1 MYRGAFTHPEARK
14 LTTSRPQVIAFN
26 EPQDDR
32 FNQSQIPWIQNIY
45 EPSPVTSLLRACLA
59 FLFIIPLAT
68 CALLDVGAGDA
79 TTEGNEKPALLVL
92 IAVDQMRADYFDRFR
107 PQLIGG
113 LRTLLE
119 DSAVFINARQDHA
132 ITSTAPGHA
141 AMLSGLYPRDSGMVD
156 NTWFDHTL
164 GRRERAAIDPEKQ
177 LVGVRPT
184 NNSPG
189 VSPRQ
194 FLGTSLVGWL
204 KDLDPLSQAVSISRK
219 DRSAVLMAP
228 EAEHVYWWHAASGRF
243 ISSTYYRD
251 ELPDWVNVF
260 NDEDWLSGYL
270 GGSWEQLETEPTYTF
285 SRPDAYEGERGPR
298 GFGTVFPH
306 PFPANRPA
314 LGRIIELTPFMDKA
328 TLDLGRAAITALN
341 LGQDGV
347 TDVLALG
354 LSSTD
359 SVGHYFGPYSRELQ
373 DQILR
378 LDRMLGDFLDFV
390 DRTAG
395 LHRTL
400 VILTADHGVAPLPEY
415 SRELGDAAARLR
427 LGEIYRGISEYLGD
441 EFGGEDWFT
450 SSSHG
455 WIQVDRAKATELGVD
470 ANYIVHKAR
479 EYIETLDTVVAV
491 FSHDDLLED
500 RKPQS
505 QIEELL
511 RRSFYAERLGDLYL
525 LHAPLSFWQT
535 GLATNHQSPYDYDR
549 RVPLIL
555 RGPGIRPGVYA
566 EPVAIV
572 DIAPTLAHMLELTA
586 PNALEGVILEH
597 IIVR

>member
-1 MYRGAFTHPEARK
+1 M
-14 LTTSRPQVIAFN
+14 
-26 EPQDDR
+26 
-32 FNQSQIPWIQNIY
+32 
-45 EPSPVTSLLRACLA
+45 TSLLRTCLA

-68 CALLDVGAGDA
+68 CALLYVGAGDA
-79 TTEGNEKPALLVL
+79 TTEGNEKPTLLVL

-132 ITSTAPGHA
+132 ITSTAPGHS

-164 GRRERAAIDPEKQ
+164 GRRERAAIDPEQQ

-243 ISSTYYRD
+243 ISSTHYRD

-270 GGSWEQLETEPTYTF
+270 GGSWEQLETEPTYTL
-285 SRPDAYEGERGPR
+285 SRPDTYEGERGPR

-306 PFPANRPA
+306 PFPTSRPA

-400 VILTADHGVAPLPEY
+400 VILTSDHGVAPLPEY

-427 LGEIYRGISEYLGD
+427 LSEIYRGISEYLGD
-441 EFGGEDWFT
+441 ELGGENWFT

-455 WIQVDRAKATELGVD
+455 WIQVDRAKATKLGVD
-470 ANYIVHKAR
+470 ADYIVHKAR

-491 FSHDDLLED
+491 FSRDDLLED

-525 LHAPLSFWQT
+525 LHSPLSLWQT

-586 PNALEGVILEH
+586 PNALEGIILDH

>member
-1 MYRGAFTHPEARK
+1 
-14 LTTSRPQVIAFN
+14 
-26 EPQDDR
+26 
-32 FNQSQIPWIQNIY
+32 
-45 EPSPVTSLLRACLA
+45 VTSLLRACLA
-59 FLFIIPLAT
+59 LLFIVPLAT
-68 CALLDVGAGDA
+68 CVLLDVGTADA
-79 TTEGNEKPALLVL
+79 TADGMEKPALLLL
-92 IAVDQMRADYFDRFR
+92 IAVDQMRADYLDRFR
-107 PQLIGG
+107 PQLNGG

-156 NTWFDHTL
+156 NTWFDRTL
-164 GRRERAAIDPEKQ
+164 GRLERAAIDPEKQ
-177 LVGVRPT
+177 LVGVSAT

-219 DRSAVLMAP
+219 DRAAVLMAP

-260 NDEDWLSGYL
+260 NGNDWLSGYL
-270 GGSWEQLETEPTYTF
+270 GGSWEQLEAEPTYIL

-306 PFPANRPA
+306 PFPTSRPA
-314 LGRIIELTPFMDKA
+314 LGRTIELTPFMDKA

-378 LDRMLGDFLDFV
+378 LDRMLGDFLEFV

-415 SRELGDAAARLR
+415 SRELGDAAERLR

-441 EFGGEDWFT
+441 EFGGENWFT

-455 WIQVDRAKATELGVD
+455 WIQVDRAKAAKLGVD

-491 FSHDDLLED
+491 FSRDDLLED

-511 RRSFYAERLGDLYL
+511 QRSFYAERLGDLYL
-525 LHAPLSFWQT
+525 LHSPLSLWQT

-555 RGPGIRPGVYA
+555 SGPGIRPGVYA

-572 DIAPTLAHMLELTA
+572 DIAPTLAHMLGLTA
-586 PNALEGVILEH
+586 PNALEGIILEH
-597 IIVR
+597 VIVR

>member
-1 MYRGAFTHPEARK
+1 M
-14 LTTSRPQVIAFN
+14 
-26 EPQDDR
+26 
-32 FNQSQIPWIQNIY
+32 
-45 EPSPVTSLLRACLA
+45 TSLLRACLA
-59 FLFIIPLAT
+59 LLFIVPLAT
-68 CALLDVGAGDA
+68 CVLLDVGTADA
-79 TTEGNEKPALLVL
+79 TADGMEKPALLLL
-92 IAVDQMRADYFDRFR
+92 IAVDQMRADYLDRFR
-107 PQLIGG
+107 PQLNGG

-156 NTWFDHTL
+156 NTWFDRTL
-164 GRRERAAIDPEKQ
+164 GRLERAAIDPEKQ
-177 LVGVRPT
+177 LVGVSAT

-219 DRSAVLMAP
+219 DRAAVLMAP

-260 NDEDWLSGYL
+260 NGNDWLSGYL
-270 GGSWEQLETEPTYTF
+270 GGSWEQLGAEPAYIL

-306 PFPANRPA
+306 PFPTSRPA
-314 LGRIIELTPFMDKA
+314 LGRTIELTPFMDKA

-378 LDRMLGDFLDFV
+378 LDRMLGDFLEFV

-415 SRELGDAAARLR
+415 SRELGDAAERLR

-441 EFGGEDWFT
+441 EFGGENWFT

-455 WIQVDRAKATELGVD
+455 WIQVDRAKAANLGVD

-491 FSHDDLLED
+491 FSRDDLLED

-511 RRSFYAERLGDLYL
+511 QRSFYAERLGDLYL
-525 LHAPLSFWQT
+525 LHSPLSLWQT

-555 RGPGIRPGVYA
+555 SGPGIRPGVYA

-572 DIAPTLAHMLELTA
+572 DIAPTLAHMLGLTA
-586 PNALEGVILEH
+586 PNALEGIILEH
-597 IIVR
+597 VIVR

>member
-1 MYRGAFTHPEARK
+1 M
-14 LTTSRPQVIAFN
+14 
-26 EPQDDR
+26 
-32 FNQSQIPWIQNIY
+32 
-45 EPSPVTSLLRACLA
+45 TSLLRACLA
-59 FLFIIPLAT
+59 LLFIVPLAT
-68 CALLDVGAGDA
+68 CVLLDVGTGDA
-79 TTEGNEKPALLVL
+79 TADGMEKPTLLLL
-92 IAVDQMRADYFDRFR
+92 IAVDQMRADYLDRFG
-107 PQLIGG
+107 PQLNGG

-156 NTWFDHTL
+156 NTWFDRTL
-164 GRRERAAIDPEKQ
+164 GRLERAAIDPEKQ
-177 LVGVRPT
+177 LVGVSAT

-219 DRSAVLMAP
+219 DRAAVLMAP

-260 NDEDWLSGYL
+260 NGNDWLSGYL
-270 GGSWEQLETEPTYTF
+270 GGSWEQLEAEPAYIL

-306 PFPANRPA
+306 PFPTSRPA
-314 LGRIIELTPFMDKA
+314 LGRTIELTPFMDKA

-378 LDRMLGDFLDFV
+378 LDRMLGDFLEFV

-415 SRELGDAAARLR
+415 SRELGDAAERLR

-441 EFGGEDWFT
+441 EFGGENWFT

-455 WIQVDRAKATELGVD
+455 WIQVDRAKAAKLGVD

-491 FSHDDLLED
+491 FSRDDLLED

-511 RRSFYAERLGDLYL
+511 QRSFYAERLGDLYL
-525 LHAPLSFWQT
+525 LHSPLSLWQT

-555 RGPGIRPGVYA
+555 SGPGIRPGVYA

-572 DIAPTLAHMLELTA
+572 DIAPTLAHMLGLTA
-586 PNALEGVILEH
+586 PNALEGIILEH
-597 IIVR
+597 VIVR

>member
-1 MYRGAFTHPEARK
+1 M
-14 LTTSRPQVIAFN
+14 
-26 EPQDDR
+26 
-32 FNQSQIPWIQNIY
+32 
-45 EPSPVTSLLRACLA
+45 TSLLRACLA
-59 FLFIIPLAT
+59 LLFIVPLAT
-68 CALLDVGAGDA
+68 CVLLDVGTGDVTA
-79 TTEGNEKPALLVL
+79 DGMEKPALLLL
-92 IAVDQMRADYFDRFR
+92 IAVDQMRADYLDRFR

-156 NTWFDHTL
+156 NTWFDRTL
-164 GRRERAAIDPEKQ
+164 GRLERAAIDPEKQ
-177 LVGVRPT
+177 LVGVSAT

-219 DRSAVLMAP
+219 DRAAVLMAP

-260 NDEDWLSGYL
+260 NADDWLSGYL
-270 GGSWEQLETEPTYTF
+270 GGSWEQLEAEPAYIL

-306 PFPANRPA
+306 PFPTSRPA
-314 LGRIIELTPFMDKA
+314 LGRTIELTPFMDKA

-378 LDRMLGDFLDFV
+378 LDRMLGDFLEFV

-415 SRELGDAAARLR
+415 SRELGDAAERLR

-441 EFGGEDWFT
+441 EFGGENWFT

-455 WIQVDRAKATELGVD
+455 WIQVDRAKATKLGVD

-525 LHAPLSFWQT
+525 LHSPLSLWQT

-555 RGPGIRPGVYA
+555 SGPGIRPGVYA

-572 DIAPTLAHMLELTA
+572 DIAPTLAHMLGLTA
-586 PNALEGVILEH
+586 PNALEGIILEH
-597 IIVR
+597 VIVR

>member
-1 MYRGAFTHPEARK
+1 M
-14 LTTSRPQVIAFN
+14 
-26 EPQDDR
+26 
-32 FNQSQIPWIQNIY
+32 
-45 EPSPVTSLLRACLA
+45 TSLLRACLA
-59 FLFIIPLAT
+59 LLFIVPLAT
-68 CALLDVGAGDA
+68 CVLLDVGTGDVTA
-79 TTEGNEKPALLVL
+79 DGMEKPALLLL
-92 IAVDQMRADYFDRFR
+92 IAVDQMRADYLDRFR

-141 AMLSGLYPRDSGMVD
+141 AMLSGLYPRDNGMVD
-156 NTWFDHTL
+156 NTWFDRTL

-177 LVGVRPT
+177 LVGVSAT

-219 DRSAVLMAP
+219 DRAAVLMAP

-260 NDEDWLSGYL
+260 NGNDWLSGYL
-270 GGSWEQLETEPTYTF
+270 GGSWEQLEAEPAYIL
-285 SRPDAYEGERGPR
+285 SRPDAYAGERGPR

-306 PFPANRPA
+306 PFPTSRPA
-314 LGRIIELTPFMDKA
+314 LGRTIELTPFMDKA

-378 LDRMLGDFLDFV
+378 LDRMLGDFLEFV

-415 SRELGDAAARLR
+415 SRELGDAAERLR

-441 EFGGEDWFT
+441 EFGGENWFT

-455 WIQVDRAKATELGVD
+455 WIQVDRAKATKLGVD

-525 LHAPLSFWQT
+525 LHSPLSLWQT

-572 DIAPTLAHMLELTA
+572 DIAPTLAHMLGLTA
-586 PNALEGVILEH
+586 PNALEGIILEH
-597 IIVR
+597 VIVR

>member
-1 MYRGAFTHPEARK
+1 M
-14 LTTSRPQVIAFN
+14 
-26 EPQDDR
+26 
-32 FNQSQIPWIQNIY
+32 
-45 EPSPVTSLLRACLA
+45 TSLLRACLA
-59 FLFIIPLAT
+59 LLFIVPLAT
-68 CALLDVGAGDA
+68 CVLLDVGTGDVTA
-79 TTEGNEKPALLVL
+79 DGMEKPALLLL
-92 IAVDQMRADYFDRFR
+92 IAVDQMRADYLDRFR

-141 AMLSGLYPRDSGMVD
+141 AMLSGLYPRDNGMVD
-156 NTWFDHTL
+156 NTWFDRTL

-177 LVGVRPT
+177 LVGVSAT

-219 DRSAVLMAP
+219 DRAAVLMAP

-251 ELPDWVNVF
+251 ELPEWVNVF
-260 NDEDWLSGYL
+260 NGNDWLSGYL
-270 GGSWEQLETEPTYTF
+270 GGSWEQLEAEPAYIL

-306 PFPANRPA
+306 PFPTSRPA
-314 LGRIIELTPFMDKA
+314 LGRTIELTPFMDKA

-378 LDRMLGDFLDFV
+378 LDRMLGDFLEFV

-415 SRELGDAAARLR
+415 SRELGDAAERLR

-441 EFGGEDWFT
+441 EFGGENWFT

-455 WIQVDRAKATELGVD
+455 WIQVDRAKATKLGVD

-491 FSHDDLLED
+491 FSRDDLLED

-511 RRSFYAERLGDLYL
+511 QRSFYAERLGDLYL
-525 LHAPLSFWQT
+525 LHSPLSLWQT

-572 DIAPTLAHMLELTA
+572 DIAPTLAHMLGLTA
-586 PNALEGVILEH
+586 PNALEGIILEH
-597 IIVR
+597 VIVR

>member
-1 MYRGAFTHPEARK
+1 M
-14 LTTSRPQVIAFN
+14 
-26 EPQDDR
+26 
-32 FNQSQIPWIQNIY
+32 
-45 EPSPVTSLLRACLA
+45 TSLLRACLA
-59 FLFIIPLAT
+59 LLFIVPLAT
-68 CALLDVGAGDA
+68 CVLLDVGTADA
-79 TTEGNEKPALLVL
+79 TADGMEKPALLLL
-92 IAVDQMRADYFDRFR
+92 IAVDQMRADYLDRFR
-107 PQLIGG
+107 PQLNGG

-156 NTWFDHTL
+156 NTWFDRTL
-164 GRRERAAIDPEKQ
+164 GRLERAAIDPEKQ
-177 LVGVRPT
+177 LVGVSAN

-219 DRSAVLMAP
+219 DRAAVLMAP

-251 ELPDWVNVF
+251 ELPEWVNVF
-260 NDEDWLSGYL
+260 NGNDWLSGYL
-270 GGSWEQLETEPTYTF
+270 GGSWEQLGAEPAYIL

-306 PFPANRPA
+306 PFPTSRPA
-314 LGRIIELTPFMDKA
+314 LGRTIELTPFMDKA

-378 LDRMLGDFLDFV
+378 LDRMLGDFLEFV

-415 SRELGDAAARLR
+415 SRELGDAAERLR

-441 EFGGEDWFT
+441 EFGGENWFT

-455 WIQVDRAKATELGVD
+455 WIQVDRAKAAKLGVD

-491 FSHDDLLED
+491 FSRDDLLED

-511 RRSFYAERLGDLYL
+511 QRSFYAERLGDLYL
-525 LHAPLSFWQT
+525 LHSPLSLWQT

-555 RGPGIRPGVYA
+555 SGPGIRPGVYA

-572 DIAPTLAHMLELTA
+572 DIAPTLAHMLGLTA
-586 PNALEGVILEH
+586 PNALEGIILEH
-597 IIVR
+597 VIVR

>member
-1 MYRGAFTHPEARK
+1 M
-14 LTTSRPQVIAFN
+14 
-26 EPQDDR
+26 
-32 FNQSQIPWIQNIY
+32 
-45 EPSPVTSLLRACLA
+45 TSLLRACLA
-59 FLFIIPLAT
+59 LLFIVPLAT
-68 CALLDVGAGDA
+68 CVLLDVGTADA
-79 TTEGNEKPALLVL
+79 TADGMEKPALLLL
-92 IAVDQMRADYFDRFR
+92 IAVDQMRADYLDRFR
-107 PQLIGG
+107 PQLNGG

-156 NTWFDHTL
+156 NTWFDRTL
-164 GRRERAAIDPEKQ
+164 GRLERAAIDPEKQ
-177 LVGVRPT
+177 LVGVSAT

-219 DRSAVLMAP
+219 DRAAVLMAP

-251 ELPDWVNVF
+251 ELPEWVNVF
-260 NDEDWLSGYL
+260 NGNDWLSGYL
-270 GGSWEQLETEPTYTF
+270 GGSWEQLGAEPAYIL

-306 PFPANRPA
+306 PFPTSRPA
-314 LGRIIELTPFMDKA
+314 LGRTIELTPFMDKA

-378 LDRMLGDFLDFV
+378 LDRMLGDFLEFV

-415 SRELGDAAARLR
+415 SRELGDAAERLR

-441 EFGGEDWFT
+441 EFGGENWFT

-455 WIQVDRAKATELGVD
+455 WIQVDRAKATKLGVD

-491 FSHDDLLED
+491 FSRDDLLED

-525 LHAPLSFWQT
+525 LHSPLSLWQT

-555 RGPGIRPGVYA
+555 SGPGIRPGVYA

-572 DIAPTLAHMLELTA
+572 DIAPTLAHMLGLTA
-586 PNALEGVILEH
+586 PNALEGIILEH
-597 IIVR
+597 VIVR

>member
-1 MYRGAFTHPEARK
+1 M
-14 LTTSRPQVIAFN
+14 
-26 EPQDDR
+26 
-32 FNQSQIPWIQNIY
+32 
-45 EPSPVTSLLRACLA
+45 TSLLRACLA
-59 FLFIIPLAT
+59 LLFIVPLAT
-68 CALLDVGAGDA
+68 CVLLDVGTGDVTA
-79 TTEGNEKPALLVL
+79 DGMEKPALLLL
-92 IAVDQMRADYFDRFR
+92 IAVDQMRADYLDRFR

-141 AMLSGLYPRDSGMVD
+141 AMLSGLYPRDNGMVD
-156 NTWFDHTL
+156 NTWFDRTL

-177 LVGVRPT
+177 LVGVSAT

-219 DRSAVLMAP
+219 DRAAVLMAP

-260 NDEDWLSGYL
+260 NGNDWLSGYL
-270 GGSWEQLETEPTYTF
+270 GGSWEQLEAEPAYIL

-306 PFPANRPA
+306 PFPTSRPA
-314 LGRIIELTPFMDKA
+314 LGRTIELTPFMDKA

-378 LDRMLGDFLDFV
+378 LDRMLGDFLEFV

-415 SRELGDAAARLR
+415 SRELGDAAERLR

-441 EFGGEDWFT
+441 EFGGENWFT

-455 WIQVDRAKATELGVD
+455 WIQVDRAKATKLGVD

-525 LHAPLSFWQT
+525 LHSPLSLWQT

-555 RGPGIRPGVYA
+555 SGPGIRPGVYA

-572 DIAPTLAHMLELTA
+572 DIAPTLA
-586 PNALEGVILEH
+586 
-597 IIVR
+597 

>member
-1 MYRGAFTHPEARK
+1 M
-14 LTTSRPQVIAFN
+14 
-26 EPQDDR
+26 
-32 FNQSQIPWIQNIY
+32 
-45 EPSPVTSLLRACLA
+45 TSLLRACLA
-59 FLFIIPLAT
+59 LLFIVPLAT
-68 CALLDVGAGDA
+68 CVLLDVGTADA
-79 TTEGNEKPALLVL
+79 TADGMEKPALLLL
-92 IAVDQMRADYFDRFR
+92 IAVDQMRADYLDRFR
-107 PQLIGG
+107 PQLNGG

-156 NTWFDHTL
+156 NTWFDRTL
-164 GRRERAAIDPEKQ
+164 GRLERAAIDPEKQ
-177 LVGVRPT
+177 LVGVSAT

-219 DRSAVLMAP
+219 DRAAVLMAP

-260 NDEDWLSGYL
+260 NGNDWLSGYL
-270 GGSWEQLETEPTYTF
+270 GGSWEQLGAEPAYIL

-306 PFPANRPA
+306 PFPTSRPA
-314 LGRIIELTPFMDKA
+314 LGRTIELTPFMDKA

-378 LDRMLGDFLDFV
+378 LDRMLGDFLEFV

-415 SRELGDAAARLR
+415 SRELGDAAERLR

-441 EFGGEDWFT
+441 EFGGENWFT

-455 WIQVDRAKATELGVD
+455 WIQVDRAKATKLGVD

-491 FSHDDLLED
+491 FSRDDLLED

-511 RRSFYAERLGDLYL
+511 QRSFYAERLGDLYL
-525 LHAPLSFWQT
+525 LHSPLSLWQT

-555 RGPGIRPGVYA
+555 SGPGIRPGVYA

-572 DIAPTLAHMLELTA
+572 DIAPTLAHMLGLTA
-586 PNALEGVILEH
+586 PNALEGIILEH
-597 IIVR
+597 VIVR

>member
-1 MYRGAFTHPEARK
+1 M
-14 LTTSRPQVIAFN
+14 
-26 EPQDDR
+26 
-32 FNQSQIPWIQNIY
+32 
-45 EPSPVTSLLRACLA
+45 TSLLRACLA
-59 FLFIIPLAT
+59 LLFIVPLAT
-68 CALLDVGAGDA
+68 CVLLDVGTGDVTA
-79 TTEGNEKPALLVL
+79 DGMEKPALLLL
-92 IAVDQMRADYFDRFR
+92 IAVDQMRADYLDRFR

-141 AMLSGLYPRDSGMVD
+141 AMLSGLYPRDNGMVD
-156 NTWFDHTL
+156 NTWFDRTL

-177 LVGVRPT
+177 LIGVSAT

-219 DRSAVLMAP
+219 DRAAVLMAP

-306 PFPANRPA
+306 LFPTSRPA
-314 LGRIIELTPFMDKA
+314 LGRTIELTPFMDKA

-378 LDRMLGDFLDFV
+378 LDRMLGDFLEFV

-415 SRELGDAAARLR
+415 SRELGDAAERLR

-441 EFGGEDWFT
+441 EFGGENWFT

-455 WIQVDRAKATELGVD
+455 WIQVDRAKATKLGVD

-525 LHAPLSFWQT
+525 LHSPLSLWQT

-555 RGPGIRPGVYA
+555 RGPGVRPGVYA

-572 DIAPTLAHMLELTA
+572 DIAPTLAHMLGLTA
-586 PNALEGVILEH
+586 PNALEGIILEH
-597 IIVR
+597 VIVR

>member
-32 FNQSQIPWIQNIY
+32 FNQSQIPWIQNVY
-45 EPSPVTSLLRACLA
+45 EPSPVTSLLHACLA

-141 AMLSGLYPRDSGMVD
+141 AMLSGLYPRDNGMVD
-156 NTWFDHTL
+156 NTWFDRTL

-177 LVGVRPT
+177 LVGVSAN

-219 DRSAVLMAP
+219 DRAAVLMAP

-260 NDEDWLSGYL
+260 NGNDWLSGYL
-270 GGSWEQLETEPTYTF
+270 GGSWEQLEAEPAYIL

-306 PFPANRPA
+306 PFPTSRPA
-314 LGRIIELTPFMDKA
+314 LGRTIELTPFMDKA

-378 LDRMLGDFLDFV
+378 LDRMLGDFLEFV

-415 SRELGDAAARLR
+415 SRELGDAAERLR

-441 EFGGEDWFT
+441 EFGGENWFT

-455 WIQVDRAKATELGVD
+455 WIQVDRAKATKLGVD

-491 FSHDDLLED
+491 FSRDDLLED

-525 LHAPLSFWQT
+525 LHSPLSLWQT

-572 DIAPTLAHMLELTA
+572 DIAPTLAHMLGLTA
-586 PNALEGVILEH
+586 PNALEGIILEH
-597 IIVR
+597 VIVR

>member
-1 MYRGAFTHPEARK
+1 M
-14 LTTSRPQVIAFN
+14 
-26 EPQDDR
+26 
-32 FNQSQIPWIQNIY
+32 
-45 EPSPVTSLLRACLA
+45 TSLLRACLA
-59 FLFIIPLAT
+59 LLFIVPLAT
-68 CALLDVGAGDA
+68 CVLLDVGTADA
-79 TTEGNEKPALLVL
+79 TADGMEKPALLLL
-92 IAVDQMRADYFDRFR
+92 IAVDQMRADYLDRFR
-107 PQLIGG
+107 PQLNGG

-141 AMLSGLYPRDSGMVD
+141 AMLSGLYPRDNGMVD
-156 NTWFDHTL
+156 NTWFDRTL

-177 LVGVRPT
+177 LVGVSAT

-219 DRSAVLMAP
+219 DRAAVLMAP

-251 ELPDWVNVF
+251 ELPEWVNVF
-260 NDEDWLSGYL
+260 NGNDWLSGYL
-270 GGSWEQLETEPTYTF
+270 GGSWEQLEAEPTYIL

-306 PFPANRPA
+306 PFPTSRPA
-314 LGRIIELTPFMDKA
+314 LGRTIELTPFMDKA

-378 LDRMLGDFLDFV
+378 LDRMLGDFLEFV

-415 SRELGDAAARLR
+415 SRELGDAAERLR

-441 EFGGEDWFT
+441 EFGGENWFT

-455 WIQVDRAKATELGVD
+455 WIQVDRAKATKLGVD

-491 FSHDDLLED
+491 FSRDDLLED

-511 RRSFYAERLGDLYL
+511 QRSFYAERLGDLYL
-525 LHAPLSFWQT
+525 LHSPLSLWQT

-555 RGPGIRPGVYA
+555 SGPGIRPGVYA

-572 DIAPTLAHMLELTA
+572 DIAPTLAHMLGLTA
-586 PNALEGVILEH
+586 PNALEGIILEH
-597 IIVR
+597 VIVR

>member
-1 MYRGAFTHPEARK
+1 M
-14 LTTSRPQVIAFN
+14 
-26 EPQDDR
+26 
-32 FNQSQIPWIQNIY
+32 
-45 EPSPVTSLLRACLA
+45 TSLLRACLA
-59 FLFIIPLAT
+59 LLFIVPLAT
-68 CALLDVGAGDA
+68 CVLLDVGTADA
-79 TTEGNEKPALLVL
+79 TADGMEKPALLLL
-92 IAVDQMRADYFDRFR
+92 IAVDQMRADYLDRFR
-107 PQLIGG
+107 PQLNGG

-156 NTWFDHTL
+156 NTWFDRTL
-164 GRRERAAIDPEKQ
+164 GRLERAAIDPEKQ
-177 LVGVRPT
+177 LVGVSAT

-219 DRSAVLMAP
+219 DRAAVLMAP

-260 NDEDWLSGYL
+260 NGNDWLSGYL
-270 GGSWEQLETEPTYTF
+270 GGSWEQLEAEPTYIL

-306 PFPANRPA
+306 PFPTSRPA
-314 LGRIIELTPFMDKA
+314 LGRTIELTPFMDKA

-378 LDRMLGDFLDFV
+378 LDRMLGDFLEFV

-415 SRELGDAAARLR
+415 SRELGDAAERLR

-441 EFGGEDWFT
+441 EFGGENWFT

-455 WIQVDRAKATELGVD
+455 WIQVDRAKAAKLGVD

-491 FSHDDLLED
+491 FSRDDLLED

-511 RRSFYAERLGDLYL
+511 QRSFYAERLGDLYL
-525 LHAPLSFWQT
+525 LHSPLSLWQT

-555 RGPGIRPGVYA
+555 SGPGIRPGVYA

-572 DIAPTLAHMLELTA
+572 DIAPTLAHMLGLTA
-586 PNALEGVILEH
+586 PNALEGIILEH
-597 IIVR
+597 VIVR

>member
-1 MYRGAFTHPEARK
+1 M
-14 LTTSRPQVIAFN
+14 
-26 EPQDDR
+26 
-32 FNQSQIPWIQNIY
+32 
-45 EPSPVTSLLRACLA
+45 TSLLRACLA
-59 FLFIIPLAT
+59 LLFIVPLAT
-68 CALLDVGAGDA
+68 CVLLDVGTGDVTA
-79 TTEGNEKPALLVL
+79 DGMEKPALLLL
-92 IAVDQMRADYFDRFR
+92 IAVDQMRADYLDRFR

-141 AMLSGLYPRDSGMVD
+141 AMLSGLYPRDNGMVD
-156 NTWFDHTL
+156 NTWFDRTL
-164 GRRERAAIDPEKQ
+164 ERRERAAIDPEKQ
-177 LVGVRPT
+177 LVGVSAT

-219 DRSAVLMAP
+219 DRAAVLMAP

-243 ISSTYYRD
+243 ISSTYYQD

-260 NDEDWLSGYL
+260 NGNDWLSGYL
-270 GGSWEQLETEPTYTF
+270 GGSWEQLEAEPAYIL

-306 PFPANRPA
+306 PFPTSRPA
-314 LGRIIELTPFMDKA
+314 LGRTIELTPFMDKA

-378 LDRMLGDFLDFV
+378 LDRMLGDFLEFV

-415 SRELGDAAARLR
+415 SRELGDAAERLR

-441 EFGGEDWFT
+441 EFGGENWFT

-455 WIQVDRAKATELGVD
+455 WIQVDRAKATKLGVD

-525 LHAPLSFWQT
+525 LHSPLSLWQT

-572 DIAPTLAHMLELTA
+572 DIAPTLAHMLGLTA
-586 PNALEGVILEH
+586 PNALEGIILEH
-597 IIVR
+597 VIVR

>member
-1 MYRGAFTHPEARK
+1 M
-14 LTTSRPQVIAFN
+14 
-26 EPQDDR
+26 
-32 FNQSQIPWIQNIY
+32 
-45 EPSPVTSLLRACLA
+45 TSLLRGCLA
-59 FLFIIPLAT
+59 FLFTIPLAT
-68 CALLDVGAGDA
+68 CGFLDVGAGDA
-79 TTEGNEKPALLVL
+79 NAEENEKPALLVL
-92 IAVDQMRADYFDRFR
+92 IAVDQMRADYLDRFR
-107 PQLIGG
+107 PQFIGG

-156 NTWFDHTL
+156 NTWFDNTL
-164 GRRERAAIDPEKQ
+164 GRRERAAIDPEQK

-189 VSPRQ
+189 VSPQQ

-270 GGSWEQLETEPTYTF
+270 GGSWEQLETEPTYTL

-306 PFPANRPA
+306 PFPTSRQA
-314 LGRIIELTPFMDKA
+314 LGRIVELTPFMDKA
-328 TLDLGRAAITALN
+328 TLDLGRSAITALN

-415 SRELGDAAARLR
+415 SRELGDDAARLR
-427 LGEIYRGISEYLGD
+427 LGEIYRGISEYLGA
-441 EFGGEDWFT
+441 EFGGENWFT

-455 WIQVDRAKATELGVD
+455 WIRVDRAKATKLGVD
-470 ANYIVHKAR
+470 ANQIVHKAR

-525 LHAPLSFWQT
+525 LHSPLSFWQT

-549 RVPLIL
+549 RVPLVL

-586 PNALEGVILEH
+586 PNALEGIILEH

>member
-1 MYRGAFTHPEARK
+1 M
-14 LTTSRPQVIAFN
+14 
-26 EPQDDR
+26 
-32 FNQSQIPWIQNIY
+32 
-45 EPSPVTSLLRACLA
+45 TSLLRACLA
-59 FLFIIPLAT
+59 LLFIVPLAT
-68 CALLDVGAGDA
+68 CVLLDVGTGDVTA
-79 TTEGNEKPALLVL
+79 DGMEKPALLLL
-92 IAVDQMRADYFDRFR
+92 IAVDQMRADYLDRFR

-141 AMLSGLYPRDSGMVD
+141 AMLSGLYPRDNGMVD
-156 NTWFDHTL
+156 NTWFDRTL

-177 LVGVRPT
+177 LVGVSAT

-219 DRSAVLMAP
+219 DRAAVLMAP

-260 NDEDWLSGYL
+260 NGNDWLSGYL
-270 GGSWEQLETEPTYTF
+270 GGSWEQLEAEPAYIL
-285 SRPDAYEGERGPR
+285 SRPDAYEGERSPR

-306 PFPANRPA
+306 PFPTSRPA
-314 LGRIIELTPFMDKA
+314 LGRTIELTPFMDKA

-378 LDRMLGDFLDFV
+378 LDRMLGDFLEFV

-415 SRELGDAAARLR
+415 SRELGDAAERLR

-441 EFGGEDWFT
+441 EFGGENWFT

-455 WIQVDRAKATELGVD
+455 WIQVDRAKATKLGVD

-525 LHAPLSFWQT
+525 LHSPLSLWQT

-572 DIAPTLAHMLELTA
+572 DIAPTLAHMLGLTA
-586 PNALEGVILEH
+586 PNALEGIILEH
-597 IIVR
+597 VIVR

>member
-1 MYRGAFTHPEARK
+1 M
-14 LTTSRPQVIAFN
+14 
-26 EPQDDR
+26 
-32 FNQSQIPWIQNIY
+32 
-45 EPSPVTSLLRACLA
+45 TSLLRACLA
-59 FLFIIPLAT
+59 LLFIVPLAT
-68 CALLDVGAGDA
+68 CVLLDVGTADA
-79 TTEGNEKPALLVL
+79 TADGMEKPALLLL
-92 IAVDQMRADYFDRFR
+92 IAVDQMRADYLDRFR
-107 PQLIGG
+107 PQLNGG

-156 NTWFDHTL
+156 NTWFDRTL
-164 GRRERAAIDPEKQ
+164 GRLERAAIDPEKQ
-177 LVGVRPT
+177 LVGVSAT

-219 DRSAVLMAP
+219 DRAAVLMAP

-251 ELPDWVNVF
+251 ELPEWVNVF
-260 NDEDWLSGYL
+260 NGNDWLSGYL
-270 GGSWEQLETEPTYTF
+270 GGSWEQLGAEPAYIL

-306 PFPANRPA
+306 PFPTSRPA
-314 LGRIIELTPFMDKA
+314 LGRTIELTPFMDKA

-378 LDRMLGDFLDFV
+378 LDRMLGDFLEFV

-415 SRELGDAAARLR
+415 SRELGDAAERLR

-441 EFGGEDWFT
+441 EFGGENWFT

-455 WIQVDRAKATELGVD
+455 WIQVDRAKATKLGVD

-491 FSHDDLLED
+491 FSRDDLLED

-511 RRSFYAERLGDLYL
+511 QRSFYAERLGDLYL
-525 LHAPLSFWQT
+525 LHSPLSLWQT

-555 RGPGIRPGVYA
+555 SGPGIRPGVYA

-572 DIAPTLAHMLELTA
+572 DIAPTLAHMLGLTA
-586 PNALEGVILEH
+586 PNALEGIILEH
-597 IIVR
+597 VIVR

>member
-1 MYRGAFTHPEARK
+1 
-14 LTTSRPQVIAFN
+14 
-26 EPQDDR
+26 
-32 FNQSQIPWIQNIY
+32 
-45 EPSPVTSLLRACLA
+45 VTSLLRACLA
-59 FLFIIPLAT
+59 LLFIVPLAT
-68 CALLDVGAGDA
+68 CVLLDVGTADA
-79 TTEGNEKPALLVL
+79 TADGMEKPALLLL
-92 IAVDQMRADYFDRFR
+92 IAVDQMRADYLDRFR
-107 PQLIGG
+107 PQLNGG

-156 NTWFDHTL
+156 NTWFDRTL
-164 GRRERAAIDPEKQ
+164 GRLERAAIDPEKQ
-177 LVGVRPT
+177 LVGVSAT

-219 DRSAVLMAP
+219 DRAAVLMAP

-251 ELPDWVNVF
+251 ELPEWVNVF
-260 NDEDWLSGYL
+260 NGNDWLSGYL
-270 GGSWEQLETEPTYTF
+270 GGSWEQLGAEPAYIL

-306 PFPANRPA
+306 PFPTSRPA
-314 LGRIIELTPFMDKA
+314 LGRTIELTPFMDKA

-378 LDRMLGDFLDFV
+378 LDRMLGDFLEFV

-415 SRELGDAAARLR
+415 SRELGDAAERLR

-441 EFGGEDWFT
+441 EFGGENWFT

-455 WIQVDRAKATELGVD
+455 WIQVDRAKATKLGVD

-491 FSHDDLLED
+491 FSRDDLLED

-511 RRSFYAERLGDLYL
+511 QRSFYAERLGDLYL
-525 LHAPLSFWQT
+525 LHSPLSLWQT

-555 RGPGIRPGVYA
+555 SGPGIRPGVYA

-572 DIAPTLAHMLELTA
+572 DIAPTLAHMLGLTA
-586 PNALEGVILEH
+586 PNALEGIILEH
-597 IIVR
+597 VIVR

>member
-1 MYRGAFTHPEARK
+1 M
-14 LTTSRPQVIAFN
+14 
-26 EPQDDR
+26 
-32 FNQSQIPWIQNIY
+32 
-45 EPSPVTSLLRACLA
+45 TSLLRACLA
-59 FLFIIPLAT
+59 LLFIVPLAT
-68 CALLDVGAGDA
+68 CVLLDVGTGDVTA
-79 TTEGNEKPALLVL
+79 DGMEKPALLLL
-92 IAVDQMRADYFDRFR
+92 IAVDQMRADYLDRFR

-141 AMLSGLYPRDSGMVD
+141 AMLSGLYPRDNGMVD
-156 NTWFDHTL
+156 NTWFDRTL

-177 LVGVRPT
+177 LVGVSAT

-219 DRSAVLMAP
+219 DRAAVLMAP

-260 NDEDWLSGYL
+260 NGNDWLSGYL
-270 GGSWEQLETEPTYTF
+270 GGSWEQLEAEPAYIL

-306 PFPANRPA
+306 PFPTSRPA
-314 LGRIIELTPFMDKA
+314 LGRTIELTPFMDKA

-378 LDRMLGDFLDFV
+378 LDRMLGDFLEFV

-415 SRELGDAAARLR
+415 SRELGDAAERLR

-441 EFGGEDWFT
+441 EFGGENWFT

-455 WIQVDRAKATELGVD
+455 WIQVDRAKATKLGVD

-491 FSHDDLLED
+491 FSRDDLLED

-511 RRSFYAERLGDLYL
+511 QRSFYAERLGDLYL
-525 LHAPLSFWQT
+525 LHSPLSLWQT

-572 DIAPTLAHMLELTA
+572 DIAPTLAHMLGLTA
-586 PNALEGVILEH
+586 PNALEGIILEH
-597 IIVR
+597 VIVR

>member
-1 MYRGAFTHPEARK
+1 
-14 LTTSRPQVIAFN
+14 
-26 EPQDDR
+26 
-32 FNQSQIPWIQNIY
+32 
-45 EPSPVTSLLRACLA
+45 VTSLLRACLA
-59 FLFIIPLAT
+59 LLFIVPLAT
-68 CALLDVGAGDA
+68 CVLLDVGTGDVTA
-79 TTEGNEKPALLVL
+79 DGMEKPALLLL
-92 IAVDQMRADYFDRFR
+92 IAVDQMRADYLDRFR

-141 AMLSGLYPRDSGMVD
+141 AMLSGLYPRDNGMVD
-156 NTWFDHTL
+156 NTWFDRTL
-164 GRRERAAIDPEKQ
+164 GRRERAAIDPGEQ
-177 LVGVRPT
+177 LVGVSAT

-219 DRSAVLMAP
+219 DRAAVLMAP
-228 EAEHVYWWHAASGRF
+228 EAEHVYWWHASSGRF

-260 NDEDWLSGYL
+260 NGDDWLSGYL
-270 GGSWEQLETEPTYTF
+270 GGSWEQLEAEPAYIL

-306 PFPANRPA
+306 LFPTSRPA
-314 LGRIIELTPFMDKA
+314 LGRTIELTPFMDKA

-347 TDVLALG
+347 TDVLTLG

-378 LDRMLGDFLDFV
+378 LDRMLGDFLEFV

-415 SRELGDAAARLR
+415 SRELGDAAERLR

-441 EFGGEDWFT
+441 EFGGENWFT

-455 WIQVDRAKATELGVD
+455 WIQVDRAKATKLGVD

-525 LHAPLSFWQT
+525 LHSPLSLWQT
-535 GLATNHQSPYDYDR
+535 GLVTNHQSPYDYDR

-572 DIAPTLAHMLELTA
+572 DIAPTLAHMLGLTA
-586 PNALEGVILEH
+586 PNALEGIILEH
-597 IIVR
+597 VIVR